1 MIHIAC
7 GFKICSFAPI
17 VHNWD
22 VTLLTFSKYI
32 LWHSISSILYNIA
45 IVLIKVAMLI
55 QVLRIFVP
63 RGTQSK
69 TYYVAHGLIWMNV
82 LYYTITV
89 SLMIFDCQ
97 PIKKTWKPLIPGKC
111 MDIGI
116 IKMSTAVVNL
126 IGDLSILFLTQN
138 VIWNLMRVER
148 RQRLRLSLVFM
159 AGIVYV
165 HLRAHSTSTLTSIQ
179 SLQPR
184 IDVPLLQQ

>member
-1 MIHIAC
+1 
-7 GFKICSFAPI
+7 
-17 VHNWD
+17 
-22 VTLLTFSKYI
+22 
-32 LWHSISSILYNIA
+32 
-45 IVLIKVAMLI
+45 
-55 QVLRIFVP
+55 
-63 RGTQSK
+63 
-69 TYYVAHGLIWMNV
+69 
-82 LYYTITV
+82 
-89 SLMIFDCQ
+89 MIFDCQ